1 MVSQKNPRKI
11 QRLNSK
17 IGIENI
23 VSRVEFEIT
32 RKKNPVNQKT
42 KIKQKSET
50 EAEKT
55 FVKQDKGIKNALE
68 LF

>member
-1 MVSQKNPRKI
+1 MVSQKNPREI

-17 IGIENI
+17 IEIEDI
-23 VSRVEFEIT
+23 VSRVDFEIPW
-32 RKKNPVNQKT
+32 KKNPVNQKT
-42 KIKQKSET
+42 KIEQKSKT
-50 EAEKT
+50 KKT